1 MKSLEKAT
9 ADYEKAKEKMELDLP
24 VPPVDDVDS
33 LTVDPEPQLLIV
45 CNYKKDTEG
54 RKKRIGDIERILSS
68 ANISYRIDYCE

>member
-1 MKSLEKAT
+1 MLYRIK
-9 ADYEKAKEKMELDLP
+9 KELGLP

-33 LTVDPEPQLLIV
+33 LTVDPEPQLLIA

-54 RKKRIGDIERILSS
+54 RKERIGDIERILSS

>member
-1 MKSLEKAT
+1 MLYRIK
-9 ADYEKAKEKMELDLP
+9 KELGLP

-33 LTVDPEPQLLIV
+33 LTVDPEPQLLIA